1 MLKYL
6 PLLVTACIVTKVGHA
21 EPCSERKSNAVYVSS
36 DYVYLRTGP
45 SSSSTI
51 LRALNFGTRFT
62 VRGKNGVCARVGEK
76 TGRWVN
82 VSILD
87 DGPVREGWV
96 FDSNVTY
103 QDEAQISSPE
113 LFTAFDIYK
122 EMLPKSFGQVWVGL
136 AKTSQGYELKQYTLR
151 IKKTGK
157 LGIDDSPMY
166 KILTDPADQV
176 VFLMRGVKNLRL
188 GRVVAA
194 RPVARPI
201 QMWEKK
207 RFTVSLGPETYRF
220 STGCVERRREPDELR
235 NDANKYYL
243 CELEIKGPAGAVFS
257 INDHAGEPVSDIP
270 WMPYQSVSDLVWAGD
285 LDGDGRL
292 DFLIRE
298 TTNSESID
306 SLFLSSLATG
316 KEVAGRAALNRL
328 VWD

>member
-1 MLKYL
+1 M
-6 PLLVTACIVTKVGHA
+6 ACIVTKVGHA
-21 EPCSERKSNAVYVSS
+21 EPCLEHKSNAAYASS
-36 DYVYLRTGP
+36 DYVNLRAAP

-51 LRALNFGTRFT
+51 LRALNLGTRLT
-62 VRGKNGVCARVGEK
+62 VREKNSVCARMGER

-82 VSILD
+82 VSVLD
-87 DGPVREGWV
+87 DDPVREGWV
-96 FDSNVTY
+96 FDANVTY
-103 QDEAQISSPE
+103 QDEAPISSPE

-136 AKTSQGYELKQYTLR
+136 AKTSQGYELKQYSLKV
-151 IKKTGK
+151 KKNGK
-157 LGIDDSPMY
+157 PGIDDSPMY
-166 KILTDPADQV
+166 KILTVPADQV
-176 VFLMRGVKNLRL
+176 VFLVRGVKNLKP

-207 RFTVSLGPETYRF
+207 RFTVSLGSETYRF
-220 STGCVERRREPDELR
+220 STGCMERRREQDELR
-235 NDANKYYL
+235 NAANKYYS
-243 CELEIKGPAGAVFS
+243 CELAIKGPADAVFS

-316 KEVAGRAALNRL
+316 KEVARRAALNRL